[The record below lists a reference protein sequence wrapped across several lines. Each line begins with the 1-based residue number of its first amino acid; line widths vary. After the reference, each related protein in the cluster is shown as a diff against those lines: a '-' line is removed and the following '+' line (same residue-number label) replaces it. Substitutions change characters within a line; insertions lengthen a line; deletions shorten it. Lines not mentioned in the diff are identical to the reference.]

1 MNKAS
6 SHGSGKGKC
15 DTGSTAFKLRKDDL
29 LTYSL
34 SILLLSAF
42 RASNIGVDI
51 LPRTRSGVDKES
63 SIRAGDRGH
72 SGSQDRSS
80 HLANKERIGHD

>member
-1 MNKAS
+1 MISLLYWYYVSPPIDQYLK
-6 SHGSGKGKC
+6 
-15 DTGSTAFKLRKDDL
+15 FKNHCSL
-29 LTYSL
+29 LC
-34 SILLLSAF
+34 ILYLA
-42 RASNIGVDI
+42 RNIGVDI

-80 HLANKERIGHD
+80 HLANKERNGHD